1 MNDEPELSSALGPT
15 GISRRR
21 LIQLGAA
28 GAAGLV
34 LAGGRAATTSAS
46 TSGSGPGVPLEKL
59 RLGFGYI
66 GPINDNG
73 WTQEHHRGRQA
84 VFDALGDKV
93 EGSYVENITF
103 DPALT
108 TPIFEDLAQHHDCL
122 LYTSDAAD
130 E

>member
-1 MNDEPELSSALGPT
+1 MGERMNDDKAPSPTMEATT
-15 GISRRR
+15 GITRRR

-34 LAGGRAATTSAS
+34 LAGGRAATASAS
-46 TSGSGPGVPLEKL
+46 SPGHALEKL

-93 EGSYVENITF
+93 EGTYVENIT
-103 DPALT
+103 
-108 TPIFEDLAQHHDCL
+108 
-122 LYTSDAAD
+122 
-130 E
+130 